1 LDFHFFLLSVEW
13 EEREIFGVWQESQ
26 VEEKQD
32 LVRLNEP
39 IFIEVSIIGRVVF
52 DDCAEAFLLGLGVAI
67 VLEHLLIVGV
77 SKNVVAV
84 GAMDLLIL
92 NRAFVLR
99 VLELIF
105 VEVSVFNE
113 S

>member
-1 LDFHFFLLSVEW
+1 
-13 EEREIFGVWQESQ
+13 
-26 VEEKQD
+26 
-32 LVRLNEP
+32 
-39 IFIEVSIIGRVVF
+39 
-52 DDCAEAFLLGLGVAI
+52 VAI

>member
-1 LDFHFFLLSVEW
+1 M
-13 EEREIFGVWQESQ
+13 
-26 VEEKQD
+26 EEKQD